1 MSAFGGGADISEC
14 RCAISRRVCAV
25 NNNNMPVE
33 LPVGELSG

>member
-25 NNNNMPVE
+25 NNNMPVE